1 MKDNYNFSQGKRGI
15 VQPIPSHQTKLTIL
29 IDNDIL
35 EWLGEQIDEAE
46 GGDYFTLIN
55 QALRNYKEQKQKQTV
70 MGVSSKRR

>member
-1 MKDNYNFSQGKRGI
+1 MKDNYDFSQGKIGI